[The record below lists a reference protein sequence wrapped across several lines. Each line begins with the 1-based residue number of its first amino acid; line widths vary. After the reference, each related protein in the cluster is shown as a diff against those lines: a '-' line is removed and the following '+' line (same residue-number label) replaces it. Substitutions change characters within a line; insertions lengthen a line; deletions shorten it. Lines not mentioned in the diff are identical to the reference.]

1 MNKIYVQLT
10 NGFGNNI
17 FQYVAARLLAEHHNK
32 ELCALAPYRDYY
44 AIEDLKKIG
53 VNIVDHTF
61 PPQDSITINE
71 NNYLEAYSKHY
82 ENSNLFLNGYFEDY
96 RFYFEYLKKIKTWF
110 PEQKTR
116 DDNDLVIHM
125 RTGDRL
131 FMKNE
136 FYSKP
141 RAMNYLRAIN
151 KFEFNQLHIV
161 TDMPVWDYI
170 TENDLKNFKFHVNI
184 AENKRVPIA
193 ESVKYFNEIVEAFS
207 FYSPIIKKR
216 NVLDDFNHIRSFK
229 NILFEHGT
237 LSWWAAAVSSAKK
250 VGVYGPWRP
259 WKGEKNKNLSNIP
272 IDTWFKWE

>member
-1 MNKIYVQLT
+1 MGNVTVQLT

-17 FQYVAARLLAEHHNK
+17 FQYVAARLLAEHHNS
-32 ELCALAPYRDYY
+32 ELCAIPPHDKYY
-44 AIEDLKKIG
+44 AINDLSTLGIK
-53 VNIVDHTF
+53 F
-61 PPQDSITINE
+61 INHKYQKQNSFLISE
-71 NNYLEAYSKHY
+71 KNYLEAFSKNYSDAD
-82 ENSNLFLNGYFEDY
+82 LLLNGYFEDY
-96 RFYFEYLKKIKTWF
+96 TYYFKHIEKIKSWF
-110 PEQKTR
+110 PKQQVR
-116 DDNDLVIHM
+116 NNNDLVIHM

-161 TDMPVWDYI
+161 TDMPVWDYV

-216 NVLDDFNHIRSFK
+216 GILEDFNHIRSFK

-237 LSWWAAAVSSAKK
+237 LSWWAAVLSSAKK

-259 WKGEKNKNLSNIP
+259 WKAEKNKNLSDIP